1 MHLSFL
7 FNLISFMILTTTPT
21 FANSTAA
28 DRTVILVLGDSLTA
42 GYGLEQ
48 KNSFPAQL
56 EKSLLSKGYAVKV
69 INAGVSG
76 DTSAGGLS
84 RLDWSLADQ
93 PRIVVVELGANDALR
108 GLNPSETY
116 ANLDTIINRLKSAGC
131 IVVLAGMQAPRNL
144 GPEYYNEFDQIYP
157 TLAKRYK
164 LLFYPFFLEGVATD
178 RDLNQADGIHPNAAG
193 VRLIVKGIQPL
204 IVKALDQI

>member
-7 FNLISFMILTTTPT
+7 FNLILFMILTTTPT
-21 FANSTAA
+21 FANSTAS
-28 DRTVILVLGDSLTA
+28 DRTVVLVLGDSLTA

-48 KNSFPAQL
+48 ENSFPAQL

-116 ANLDTIINRLKSAGC
+116 ANLDKIINRLESAGC

-144 GPEYYNEFDQIYP
+144 G
-157 TLAKRYK
+157 A
-164 LLFYPFFLEGVATD
+164 
-178 RDLNQADGIHPNAAG
+178 
-193 VRLIVKGIQPL
+193 
-204 IVKALDQI
+204 